1 VKDARARADVEALRA
16 RGLDPATAEAA
27 ALFAAFESDPALGAA
42 VSEALGD
49 RATPESAALLRRI
62 EGSAE
67 ARKDKELRR
76 AVRRALY
83 RLAQKGIVPPAE
95 PPESPRLATAAPARA
110 TDAEGFLSPLDSQGD
125 RLLWIVKPRPGG
137 VWHSSVVVN
146 EPGGLKESV
155 LAETTRKAIRT
166 LRGELAKRHGVRMV
180 EVDARYV
187 DWIAS
192 EGFER
197 ARAAGS
203 LSASAASHPSLRLQ
217 LFLDAPA
224 PAPSPIRT
232 LISADEVRGDAALL
246 RDAASLFEADL
257 RLWFL
262 PARDFETY
270 LARVRGM
277 RDSPI
282 VLDRH
287 QQRGQ
292 LEEILVAA
300 ITEIFG
306 GERKASWIRRLE
318 EMSWVLAKGGRR
330 DPARALFASALAL
343 EASES
348 GGREIPFFETLVRR
362 TFGLFLMEE
371 AEREEEQKSSS
382 VLVTPDDV
390 RAEQR
395 ARGRPGPKIR
405 G

>member
-1 VKDARARADVEALRA
+1 MKDARARADLEALRS
-16 RGLDPATAEAA
+16 RGLDPATASAA
-27 ALFAAFESDPALGAA
+27 ELFAAYEADSALGAA

-49 RATPESAALLRRI
+49 RAEPASAAMLRRI
-62 EGSAE
+62 EGAAE
-67 ARKDKELRR
+67 ARKDKDLRR
-76 AVRRALY
+76 AARRALY
-83 RLAQKGIVPPAE
+83 RLAQKGIAPPAE
-95 PPESPRLATAAPARA
+95 PQPPATAAAPARA
-110 TDAEGFLSPLDSQGD
+110 IDAEGFLSPLDSQGD

-166 LRGELAKRHGVRMV
+166 LRDELAKRHGVRMV

-217 LFLDAPA
+217 LFLDPPA
-224 PAPSPIRT
+224 PAPSPIRA
-232 LISADEVRGDAALL
+232 LVSAQEVRGDATLL

-262 PARDFETY
+262 PARDVETY
-270 LARVRGM
+270 LARVRAM

-287 QQRGQ
+287 QQRDR
-292 LEEILVAA
+292 LEEIAVAA

-318 EMSWVLAKGGRR
+318 EMSYVLAKGGRR

-371 AEREEEQKSSS
+371 AKRDEEQKSSS
-382 VLVTPDDV
+382 VLVTPDDL
-390 RAEQR
+390 RAELR
-395 ARGRPGPKIR
+395 ARGQAGTGPKGR
-405 G
+405 